1 LARITEC
8 SEHVELL
15 GVHCHIGS
23 TIKEVSIFRDAAK
36 IMVQFVEEIRRQG
49 FDLQYLNLGGGL
61 GIDYYRNGESIPTP
75 MDLLNQI
82 RDLVEQMKLKVILEP
97 GRSLVGNAVIFVNK
111 VTGVKTNGNKNFIV
125 VDGSM
130 SELIRPSLYNTYH
143 HIEFAEPMEDVKA
156 PDVYDIVGPVCESA
170 DFLGK
175 ERTLQCPKEGD
186 CLVVFDAGAYCQSMS
201 SCYNL
206 KLTCAEYQVS
216 GPELTQIRKPL
227 SLETFLESFNC

>member
-1 LARITEC
+1 MHPYVSTGIANSKFGIQNALIPNYLDRISEC

-23 TIKEVSIFRDAAK
+23 TIKEVRIFRDAAQ
-36 IMVQFVEEIRRQG
+36 IMVQFVEEIRNKG

-61 GIDYYRNGESIPTP
+61 GIDYERKGNHDIPTP

-82 RDLVEQMKLKVILEP
+82 RDLIIQMKLKLIIEP
-97 GRSLVGNAVIFVNK
+97 GRSLVGNAVIFVNR

-130 SELIRPSLYNTYH
+130 SELIRPSLYKAHH
-143 HIEFAEPMEDVKA
+143 HIEFAEPIEDKA
-156 PDVYDIVGPVCESA
+156 TDVYDIVGPVCESA

-175 ERTLQCPKEGD
+175 DRTLQRPNEGD
-186 CLVVFDAGAYCQSMS
+186 CLVVYDAGAYC
-201 SCYNL
+201 
-206 KLTCAEYQVS
+206 
-216 GPELTQIRKPL
+216 
-227 SLETFLESFNC
+227 